1 MDFAGWACGFADFG
15 SGNEA
20 AAKGVGTPGSP
31 LAPTLEPVW
40 PWRIY
45 YSSQCPS

>member
-31 LAPTLEPVW
+31 LVLTLENLLLLPV
-40 PWRIY
+40 PLLKQG
-45 YSSQCPS
+45 S